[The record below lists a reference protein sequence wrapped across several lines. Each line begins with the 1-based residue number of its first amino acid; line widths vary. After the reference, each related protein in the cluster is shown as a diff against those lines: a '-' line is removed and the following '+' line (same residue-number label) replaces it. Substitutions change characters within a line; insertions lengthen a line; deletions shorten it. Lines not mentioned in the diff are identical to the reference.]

1 MNRLKRALK
10 KLARKSGSSSETVAS
25 GSVASGSAAQLA
37 VPAGS
42 AGASRRSSGSSAG
55 DLAPEARLAARNALF
70 DTYAEAGDEMSFA
83 GVERFFADCDVAID
97 SFACLA
103 LCFRFECKRM
113 GYITR
118 DEFLTGMEAL
128 DAATMDH
135 LQDRLADIGAGGMC
149 LFCRLVC
156 LSLGL
161 PWQLQP
167 LVLRSLP
174 PSFTHT
180 FTHSHPPPPTHLPTA
195 TLTAC
200 RGINQG

>member
-135 LQDRLADIGAGGMC
+135 LQDRLADIGACGC
-149 LFCRLVC
+149 V
-156 LSLGL
+156 
-161 PWQLQP
+161 
-167 LVLRSLP
+167 
-174 PSFTHT
+174 
-180 FTHSHPPPPTHLPTA
+180 
-195 TLTAC
+195 
-200 RGINQG
+200 